1 MYEVY
6 MKKLNSTAFLSIL
19 LMLVLL
25 LGINSNTQA
34 QTLLTQQG
42 DITVGGGLTL
52 TTGVGSGGGGE
63 IGINGNGFYAITNEI
78 RAGLGLSLFFGDYS
92 PTQINIDGHY
102 LFINE
107 DDLGVYALAGL
118 GIWRWSTP
126 DLGFGFGSVSF
137 STSGL
142 NLGAGVE
149 YDLGTF
155 LLFGEAKLT
164 TIAGTPFN
172 LTGGVRFRF

>member
-1 MYEVY
+1 
-6 MKKLNSTAFLSIL
+6 MKKLTSTTFLSL
-19 LMLVLL
+19 LVMMFLL
-25 LGINSNTQA
+25 LGIYSNTNA

-42 DITVGGGLTL
+42 DITAGGGLTI
-52 TTGVGSGGGGE
+52 TTGVGSGGSGE
-63 IGINGNGFYAITNEI
+63 VGINGNGFYAITDEI
-78 RAGLGLSLFFGDYS
+78 RAGLGISLFFGDFS

-126 DLGFGFGSVSF
+126 DLGFGLGSMSF

-149 YDLGTF
+149 YDIGNF

-172 LTGGVRFRF
+172 ITGGIRLRF